1 MKTIEAEA
9 IIIPAVEPKIISEVL
24 PVKTNFEDVEAYLS
38 NLVEK
43 YTGLVVTDENQ
54 KDMEKTLREVVS
66 IRTGIQKFEINGKRQ
81 LKKPVDDFAR
91 QCKNLLAIV
100 NSVEAPLKEQLDV
113 YENKRRNEVLAAIR
127 REFTAKADA
136 AGLREEYREFD
147 LPNSWFN
154 KTAKWSETCIEID
167 RLVAELLSNQTT
179 ADNLAELKET
189 RREMGT
195 AYINTVNTEYKLAT
209 PLTSSILTDKVLEKP
224 NAEIKG
230 FIRQAAERQSEIEVA
245 ARIVPAAAPAPEPAQ
260 VTIAPPPIP
269 VTSGWPR
276 TMVITVNLQNEMDY
290 KSVQELLDAFPAGI
304 KFNTEIREG

>member
-100 NSVEAPLKEQLDV
+100 NSVEAPLKEQLDI
-113 YENKRRNEVLAAIR
+113 YENRRRDDIRAAIE
-127 REFTAKADA
+127 REWEAKADA
-136 AGLREEYREFD
+136 AGLRAEYRELD
-147 LPNSWFN
+147 PLAAWFN
-154 KTAKWSETCIEID
+154 KTQKWSDTCIEID
-167 RLVAELLSNQTT
+167 HIISERKSAQTT

-195 AYINTVNTEYKLAT
+195 AYIDAVNTEYKLAT
-209 PLTSSILTDKVLEKP
+209 PLTPEILTDAVLEKP
-224 NAEIKG
+224 NSEIKG
-230 FIRQAAERQSEIEVA
+230 FIRQAAERQSEIETA
-245 ARIVPAAAPAPEPAQ
+245 ARTADTPVH
-260 VTIAPPPIP
+260 IAPPPIP
-269 VTSGWPR
+269 QTTGWPR
-276 TMVITVNLQNEMDY
+276 TMILTISLQNELDY
-290 KSVQELLDAFPAGI
+290 QSMQDFLYKMPANI
-304 KFNTEIREG
+304 KYNMEIEEG